1 MKIILILQK
10 KIMPDHPKKT
20 KLPPLFIIN
29 ATIGFRN
36 FLLKTAAGMLPATY
50 VMLEEASKVWKVKAI
65 EIAASLNIAGHLKQQ
80 PLSVDQLAGLTGTD
94 ADALYRVL
102 RALAGEGIF
111 KELPGRVFKNTR
123 LSLAIA
129 PQKDSVKYFSMHH
142 IGETNWALTGDMTYC
157 VKTGK
162 NAFEHKFNTTPF
174 EHLAVH
180 PDEND
185 IFNKAMTE
193 TAELSGSIMADSYPF
208 GKYKTIVDIGGG
220 QGLLLAQ
227 ILDKHPG
234 PTGILFDQPHVVAS
248 AKEHL
253 ADNKLQNR
261 CTITEGSFFDAL
273 PVTCD
278 LYILKNIIHD
288 WNDQDSQRILKNV
301 HHYMPG
307 GARLLLI
314 ETIIK
319 ADNKPSFGK
328 FIDLQM
334 LIGTQGGRERT
345 RDEFTAL
352 LNDSGFRITK
362 IINNA
367 TPFSFIEAVK
377 K

>member
-1 MKIILILQK
+1 M
-10 KIMPDHPKKT
+10 
-20 KLPPLFIIN
+20 N
-29 ATIGFRN
+29 
-36 FLLKTAAGMLPATY
+36 
-50 VMLEEASKVWKVKAI
+50 
-65 EIAASLNIAGHLKQQ
+65 
-80 PLSVDQLAGLTGTD
+80 
-94 ADALYRVL
+94 
-102 RALAGEGIF
+102 
-111 KELPGRVFKNTR
+111 
-123 LSLAIA
+123 
-129 PQKDSVKYFSMHH
+129 
-142 IGETNWALTGDMTYC
+142 YC

-174 EHLAVH
+174 EHLAAH
-180 PDEND
+180 TEEND

-208 GKYKTIVDIGGG
+208 GKYKTIVDLGGG

-227 ILDKHPG
+227 ILEKHPDSA
-234 PTGILFDQPHVVAS
+234 GILFDQPHVANS

-253 ADNKLQNR
+253 AKNKLENR

-273 PVTCD
+273 PATGN

-288 WNDQDSQRILKNV
+288 WNNQDSERILKNI
-301 HHYMPG
+301 HHYMPDS
-307 GARLLLI
+307 ARLILI

-334 LIGTQGGRERT
+334 LIGTRGGRERT
-345 RDEFTAL
+345 LEEFTTL
-352 LNDSGFRITK
+352 LNNSGFRLSK
-362 IINNA
+362 IITNA